1 MKQVALIICL
11 AAIGNSFF
19 SQHGYWQQKVVYN
32 MDIEMDVNA
41 HQFSGKQEIVY
52 TNNSP
57 DKLNKVFF
65 HLYYNAFQPGSMMDV
80 RSRTIEDPDP
90 RVDDRISKLTPN
102 EIGYHKISSITD
114 KKGNKLSHSVD
125 GTIME
130 VKLNSTLNPGKS
142 TKINIEFKSQ
152 IPIQIRRTGRD
163 NSEGVAYSMTQWYP
177 KLCEYDKEGW
187 HSNPYIGREFHGIW
201 GDFNVNISIDKDYM
215 IGGTGTLQNAQE
227 IGFGYED
234 PKKPI
239 KQSNGGGKLTWEFSA
254 KNVHDFAWAADK
266 DFIHHTTQ
274 LNNGMTLH
282 FIHKDDSLN
291 QNWLDL
297 ESYAKKCFQYVNAN
311 YGEYPYEN
319 YSIIQGGD
327 GGMEYPMCTLIAA
340 GGSFKDLVS
349 VTVHESVHS
358 WFQGLLATNEAKY
371 EWMDEGFCTF
381 VQYETLNFLYERK
394 VLNPVSRQYAS
405 YIRLANSDYQE
416 PLSTHA
422 DFYKRNYV
430 YGISAY
436 NKGAVFLSQL
446 GYIIG
451 QDFLKKGMKEY
462 FDLWKFKHPTP
473 TDFKRVMEKISGL
486 ELDWYFEQFGET
498 INTIDYGVVDLIST
512 GGKSTIT
519 LKRIG
524 DMPMPLDVCIKLKDG
539 QVVWYNI
546 PMRIMRGNKGIDLI
560 GENVKYLTD
569 WPWVYPEYEFEVDFS
584 IDKIDEIII
593 DPSKRLADVKRENNT
608 FKNSGKKEETIR
620 FKSSY

>member
-1 MKQVALIICL
+1 MRKVIALIFL
-11 AAIGNSFF
+11 TVLVSRYF
-19 SQHGYWQQKVVYN
+19 SQEGYWQQKVVYN
-32 MDIEMDVNA
+32 MDIDVDTKLN
-41 HQFSGKQEIVY
+41 QFSGTQEILY

-102 EIGYHKISSITD
+102 EIGYHEIISITD
-114 KKGNKLSHSVD
+114 KKGNQLLYDVD

-130 VKLNSTLNPGKS
+130 VNLNRTLNPGKS
-142 TKINIEFKSQ
+142 IKINIDFKSQ

-201 GDFNVNISIDKDYM
+201 GDFNVNITIDKDYM
-215 IGGTGTLQNAQE
+215 IGGTGTLQNSQE
-227 IGFGYED
+227 IGFGYEN
-234 PKKPI
+234 PEKPI
-239 KQSNGGGKLTWEFSA
+239 KQSQADKLTWKFKA
-254 KNVHDFAWAADK
+254 HNVHDFAWAADK
-266 DFIHHTTQ
+266 EFIHHTTK

-297 ESYAKKCFQYVNAN
+297 ESYAKKCFHYVNAN
-311 YGEYPYEN
+311 YGEYPYDN
-319 YSIIQGGD
+319 YSIVQGGD

-340 GGSFKDLVS
+340 GGSLKDLVS

-371 EWMDEGFCTF
+371 EWMDEGFCTY
-381 VQYETLNFLYERK
+381 VQYETLNFIYGRK
-394 VLNPVSRQYAS
+394 VLNPVARQYAS

-446 GYIIG
+446 GYVIG
-451 QDFLKKGMKEY
+451 DDFLKQGMKEY
-462 FDLWKFKHPTP
+462 FNLWKFKHPTP
-473 TDFKRVMEKISGL
+473 TDFKRVIEKTSDL

-498 INTIDYGVVDLIST
+498 INTIDYSIVDLNSFDEKT
-512 GGKSTIT
+512 TIT
-519 LKRIG
+519 LKRDG
-524 DMPMPLDVCIKLKDG
+524 DMPMPIDVCVKLKDG
-539 QVVWYNI
+539 QVHWYNI
-546 PMRIMRGNKGIDLI
+546 PMRIMRGVKGQDII
-560 GENVKYLTD
+560 GEKVKYLTD
-569 WPWVYPEYEFEVDFS
+569 WPWVYPEYEFEVEFS
-584 IDKIDEIII
+584 KNKIDEVII
-593 DPSKRLADVKRENNT
+593 DPSGRLADVNQENNK
-608 FKNSGKKEETIR
+608 FKTSSLKKEAIR
-620 FKSSY
+620 FKSSH

>member
-1 MKQVALIICL
+1 MRNVVVLICL
-11 AAIGNSFF
+11 ATLVNIGF
-19 SQHGYWQQKVVYN
+19 SQDGYWQQKVVYN
-32 MDIEMDVNA
+32 MDIDVDA
-41 HQFSGKQEIVY
+41 KRHQFSGHQEIIY

-90 RVDDRISKLTPN
+90 RVKDRISKLKPN
-102 EIGYHKISSITD
+102 EIGYHEILSVTD
-114 KKGNKLSHSVD
+114 KKGNQLTHFID

-130 VKLNSTLNPGKS
+130 VVLNNSLNPGKS
-142 TKINIEFKSQ
+142 TKINIKFKSQ
-152 IPIQIRRTGRD
+152 IPVQIRRTGRY

-177 KLCEYDKEGW
+177 KLCEYDIEGW
-187 HSNPYIGREFHGIW
+187 HSNPYIGREFHGVW
-201 GDFNVNISIDKDYM
+201 GDFNVNISIDKDFM
-215 IGGTGTLQNAQE
+215 IGGTGTLHNPQE

-234 PKKPI
+234 SSKPL
-239 KQSNGGGKLTWEFSA
+239 KQSKGDKLTWKFKA

-266 DFIHHTTQ
+266 EFIHHTTQ

-291 QNWLDL
+291 QNWLEL
-297 ESYAKKCFQYVNAN
+297 ESYAKKCFHYVNAN
-311 YGEYPYEN
+311 YGEYPYDN

-327 GGMEYPMCTLIAA
+327 GGMEYPMCTLITA
-340 GGSFKDLVS
+340 GGSLRDLIS

-371 EWMDEGFCTF
+371 EWMDEGFCTY
-381 VQYETLNFLYERK
+381 VQYETLNYLYGRK
-394 VLNPVSRQYAS
+394 VLNPVGRQYSS

-446 GYIIG
+446 GYVIG
-451 QDFLKKGMKEY
+451 DDFLKKGMKQY

-473 TDFKRVMEKISGL
+473 TDFKRVMEKISNL
-486 ELDWYFEQFGET
+486 ELDWYFEQFGQT
-498 INTIDYGVVDLIST
+498 INTIDYSIKELISSHDKT
-512 GGKSTIT
+512 VVT
-519 LKRIG
+519 LKRDG
-524 DMPMPLDVCIKLKDG
+524 DMPMPIDICVKLKDG
-539 QVVWYNI
+539 QVAWYNI
-546 PMRIMRGNKGIDLI
+546 PMRIMRGNKGKDII
-560 GENVKYLTD
+560 GEKVKYLTD
-569 WPWVYPEYEFEVDFS
+569 WPWVYPEYEFEVEFS
-584 IDKIDEIII
+584 KDDIDEVII
-593 DPSKRLADVKRENNT
+593 DPSGRLADVNQENNT
-608 FKNSGKKEETIR
+608 FKTANKKEENIR
-620 FKSSY
+620 FKSTD